1 MSEEK
6 ASTTAETKEIN
17 QGDQEASG
25 EPASNT
31 DRNGLTFE
39 RYFSREGVHPYEEI
53 NWVESDIGLTND
65 KGEVI
70 FEQEGVE
77 HPESWS
83 QRAVRIVS
91 SKYFYGDPDDS
102 EERESSMREIVDR
115 VAKTM
120 RHWGEKDDM
129 FATEKDAQIFEE
141 ELTWLLI
148 NQHAAF
154 NSPVW
159 FNCGHW
165 HENNVTSGEMKAF
178 HWDDENKEVNEVEDE
193 EGPYKYPQCSAC
205 FILDVEDNM
214 ESILQHAVEEGRLF
228 KYGSGTGTN
237 FSSIRSSK
245 EPVSGGG
252 VASGPLSFMRIYDAV
267 AGSIR
272 SGGRTRR
279 SAKMDILN
287 VDHPD
292 IEDFIWVKKKQ
303 EDIARILVEEHG
315 YSADMDGLVYQETVR
330 FQNSNQSVRLSGE
343 FMRAYENDE
352 NFWTKEVTTGNR
364 CDEYEA
370 RDLMRQIARSAWDN
384 AEPGVQFDDTIN
396 EWHTCKNSGR
406 IRGTN
411 PCSEYIFLDNTS
423 CNLASLRLTQYLDD
437 EDRFDLEKFKKAVRV
452 LFTAQEFIVDN
463 ASYPTEEMVRGSYQY
478 RTIGLGYADVGAML
492 MKLGIPY
499 DSKKGTDLVGA
510 ITGVMTGEAYRVSTE
525 LSEVAGPFPV
535 YEKNE
540 GPMLEVIEKHRQLAE
555 ELSEEMN
562 APSYNETDK
571 YAGRDWSYVAE
582 ESEKLWNEALERGK
596 EYGFRNAQTTV
607 IAPTGTIS
615 FYMDCDTTGIEPEY
629 ALVKFKQCSGGG
641 FIKMVN
647 RMVPSALRN
656 LGYSEEEIEEIF
668 EYMAGTGTLESD
680 CPVNRSSLRD
690 HGLKSAEIDRVEDA
704 LEHAR
709 DLQQAFTPQVLGADA
724 LDRLNIDPDVRRNP
738 KFNFLAEIGFSGEEI
753 EASNRVITGT
763 FTVEGAPHIQN
774 EHLKVFECANECGEG
789 ERSIRPM
796 GHVDMMASAQR
807 WVSGGISKTV
817 NLPEEATVEDIEE
830 IYYQSWKKGVKCI
843 TVFRENSKGASVMST
858 GSDEGDEEQQEKE
871 EGSEVSVT
879 DANGDTQRM
888 TEAEAVQY
896 YRRKVEDLQAELEE
910 AREQLETHGG
920 HSPIRKRLPDERESI
935 THKFTVGG
943 HEGYITVGMYE
954 DGSPGE
960 IFITMAKEGSVVS
973 GLMDTV
979 ATATSIALQYGVPLE
994 VLVRKFTHTRFEPS
1008 GWTNNEEIPLA
1019 KSVMDYIFRWMGN
1032 KFLSDDEAEDAERA
1046 ALNSN
1051 PPKRPSELPNVEE
1064 KERAVYEKQSDAPPC
1079 SNCGSIM
1086 INNGTCY
1093 ACPNCGTTTGCS

>member
-1 MSEEK
+1 MSDQN
-6 ASTTAETKEIN
+6 APATAETDEQVD
-17 QGDQEASG
+17 QGS
-25 EPASNT
+25 SRST
-31 DRNGLTFE
+31 GLSSKTTEDGLSFD
-39 RYFSREGVHPYEEI
+39 RYFTRKGVHPYEEI
-53 NWVESDIGLTND
+53 NWVESDIGITND
-65 KGEVI
+65 QGEVI

-91 SKYFYGDPDDS
+91 SKYFYGDPDKP

-120 RHWGEKDDM
+120 RHWGEKDDI
-129 FATEKDAQIFEE
+129 FASEKDAQIFEE

-148 NQHAAF
+148 NQNAAF

-165 HENNVTSGEMKAF
+165 HENDITSGEMKAY
-178 HWDDENKEVNEVEDE
+178 HWDQEEGEVAEVKDE

-205 FILDVEDNM
+205 FILDVEDDM

-252 VASGPLSFMRIYDAV
+252 VASGPLSFMKIYDSV

-287 VDHPD
+287 VEHPD
-292 IEDFIWVKKKQ
+292 IEDFIWVKKEQ

-315 YSADMDGLVYQETVR
+315 YDDSMDGLVYQDTVR
-330 FQNSNQSVRLSGE
+330 FQNSNQSVRLNKE
-343 FMRAYENDE
+343 FMEAYENDDT
-352 NFWTKEVTTGNR
+352 FWTKEVTTGDR
-364 CDEYEA
+364 CEEYEA
-370 RDLMRQIARSAWDN
+370 EDLMGQIAQSAWDN

-406 IRGTN
+406 IEGTN

-423 CNLASLRLTQYLDD
+423 CNLASLRLTQYLD
-437 EDRFDLEKFKKAVRV
+437 EDDQFDLEKFKKAVRV
-452 LFTAQEFIVDN
+452 IFTAQELIVDN
-463 ASYPTEEMVRGSYQY
+463 ASYPTEEMVRGSHDY

-492 MKLGIPY
+492 MNLGIPY

-525 LSEVAGPFPV
+525 LSEVAGSFPE

-540 GPMLEVIEKHRQLAE
+540 EPMLEVIEKHKDLAE
-555 ELSEEMN
+555 DLSEEMN
-562 APSYNETDK
+562 SSSYPETGK
-571 YAGRDWSYVAE
+571 YAGQDWSYIAE
-582 ESEKLWNEALERGK
+582 ESERVWNKALERGK
-596 EYGFRNAQTTV
+596 EHGFRNAQASV

-641 FIKMVN
+641 FIKIVN
-647 RMVPSALRN
+647 QMVPNALRN
-656 LGYSEEEIEEIF
+656 LGYSEDQIEDIF
-668 EYMAGTGTLESD
+668 EYMAGTGTLLSD
-680 CPVNRSSLRD
+680 CPVNRSSLKD
-690 HGLKSAEIDRVEDA
+690 KGLKPDEIDAVEDA
-704 LEHAR
+704 LEHSR
-709 DLQQAFTPQVLGADA
+709 DLQQAFSPQVVGDDA
-724 LDRLNIDPDVRRNP
+724 LDRFDIDEDEAHDPD
-738 KFNFLAEIGFSGEEI
+738 FHFLEEIGFLQEEI
-753 EASNRVITGT
+753 EESNRVITGT
-763 FTVEGAPHIQN
+763 FTIEGAPHIED
-774 EHLKVFECANECGEG
+774 EHLKVFECANECGDG
-789 ERSIRPM
+789 DQSIKPM
-796 GHVDMMASAQR
+796 GHVNMMASAQR

-817 NLPEEATVEDIEE
+817 NLPEDATVEDIED
-830 IYYQSWKKGVKCI
+830 IYYKSWKKGVKCI
-843 TVFRENSKGASVMST
+843 AVFRENSKGASVMST
-858 GSDEGDEEQQEKE
+858 GSDDDEEDEEESSVSVSGPNGDEK
-871 EGSEVSVT
+871 T
-879 DANGDTQRM
+879 L
-888 TEAEAVQY
+888 TEAEAVQHY
-896 YRRKVEDLQAELEE
+896 QQKVDDLQQELAE
-910 AREQLETHGG
+910 AREQLESRGG
-920 HSPIRKRLPDERESI
+920 HKPVRKRLPDERESI
-935 THKFTVGG
+935 THKFTIGG

-960 IFITMAKEGSVVS
+960 VFVTMAKEGSVVS

-979 ATATSIALQYGVPLE
+979 ATSTSIALQYGVPLE
-994 VLVRKFTHTRFEPS
+994 VLVKKFTHTRFEPS
-1008 GWTNNEEIPLA
+1008 GWTNNQDIPLA
-1019 KSVMDYIFRWMGN
+1019 KSVMDYIFRWLGN
-1032 KFLSDDEAEDAERA
+1032 KFLDEDEAEDVEKA
-1046 ALNSN
+1046 ALNSK
-1051 PPKRPSELPNVEE
+1051 PPKRPSELPNVEQE
-1064 KERAVYEKQSDAPPC
+1064 EQDVYDNQADSPPC
-1079 SNCGSIM
+1079 SHCGSIM

-1093 ACPNCGTTTGCS
+1093 ACPNCGSTTGCS